1 MIDMKFLH
9 IADVHLDSP
18 FLGLSFLPSELFGQ
32 IKNAIQLSFE
42 KAVNFAIDHD
52 VDLVL
57 LAGDTFDSIHPTPQ
71 SKIFFANQIKRLVD
85 RQIQVVMVLG
95 NHDYSQID
103 DLLLNES
110 TYFKIIGSNE
120 QIEQVDFMTKS
131 QYKYRVVGFSYQH
144 NHITE
149 DIIAKYP
156 PKSTSIYTIGLAHAG
171 MKQSS
176 VDQNNYAP
184 FTLNEVKDLNYDYFA
199 LGHIHL
205 RQVLSQEP
213 WIVYSGN
220 LQGRHVNEKDAKGFY
235 FGQVDEQSQ
244 NTQLQFIDVSPI
256 VWQTVDLTLD
266 EPFKS
271 TTKLCTKIQNL
282 LADNNLRPTL
292 FTLNIIGAELLSDAQ
307 LDMLND
313 KSMYEELSNNLQY
326 HSLLVKVYYKHR
338 DFIAL
343 NATDRALFAKAAEE
357 ILTANHTCEL
367 ASSLMKK
374 SNIVTNNLQKEE
386 YLSDIY
392 ELARVRLE
400 QKLRGNNDEIN

>member
-1 MIDMKFLH
+1 MKFLH

-18 FLGLSFLPSELFGQ
+18 FLGLSFLPSELFCQ

-57 LAGDTFDSIHPTPQ
+57 LAGDTFDSIHPTLQ

-110 TYFKIIGSNE
+110 PYFKIIGSNE

-386 YLSDIY
+386 YLLDIY

>member
-1 MIDMKFLH
+1 M
-9 IADVHLDSP
+9 
-18 FLGLSFLPSELFGQ
+18 
-32 IKNAIQLSFE
+32 
-42 KAVNFAIDHD
+42 
-52 VDLVL
+52 
-57 LAGDTFDSIHPTPQ
+57 
-71 SKIFFANQIKRLVD
+71 VD

-110 TYFKIIGSNE
+110 PYFKIIGSNE

-156 PKSTSIYTIGLAHAG
+156 PKSTLIYTIGLAHAG

-367 ASSLMKK
+367 ASSLMQK

>member
-1 MIDMKFLH
+1 MKFLH

-42 KAVNFAIDHD
+42 KAVNFAIDND

-110 TYFKIIGSNE
+110 PYFKIIGSNE

-184 FTLNEVKDLNYDYFA
+184 FTLNEVKNLNYDYFA

-326 HSLLVKVYYKHR
+326 HSLLVRVYYRHR

>member
-1 MIDMKFLH
+1 MKFLH

-18 FLGLSFLPSELFGQ
+18 FLGLSFLPSELFCQ

-42 KAVNFAIDHD
+42 KAVNFAIDND

-110 TYFKIIGSNE
+110 PYFKIIGSNE

-184 FTLNEVKDLNYDYFA
+184 FTLNEVKNLNYDYFA

-271 TTKLCTKIQNL
+271 TTKLCSKIQNL

>member
-1 MIDMKFLH
+1 MKFLH

-18 FLGLSFLPSELFGQ
+18 FLGLSFLPSELFCQ

-110 TYFKIIGSNE
+110 PYFKIIGSNE

-235 FGQVDEQSQ
+235 FDQVDEQSQ

-256 VWQTVDLTLD
+256 VWQTVDLILD

-271 TTKLCTKIQNL
+271 TTKLCAKIQNL

-292 FTLNIIGAELLSDAQ
+292 FTVNIIGAELLSDAQ

>member
-1 MIDMKFLH
+1 MKFLH

-18 FLGLSFLPSELFGQ
+18 FLGLSFLPSELFCQ

-42 KAVNFAIDHD
+42 KAVNFAIDND

-85 RQIQVVMVLG
+85 SQIQVVMVLG

-110 TYFKIIGSNE
+110 PYFKIIGSNE

-184 FTLNEVKDLNYDYFA
+184 FTLNEVKNLNYDYFA

>member
-1 MIDMKFLH
+1 MKFLH

-18 FLGLSFLPSELFGQ
+18 FLGLSFLPSELFCQ

-57 LAGDTFDSIHPTPQ
+57 LAGDTFDSIHPTLQ

-110 TYFKIIGSNE
+110 PYFKIIGSNE

-256 VWQTVDLTLD
+256 VWQTVDLILD

-271 TTKLCTKIQNL
+271 TTKLCAKIQNL

-292 FTLNIIGAELLSDAQ
+292 FTVNIIGAELLSDAQ

>member
-1 MIDMKFLH
+1 MKFLH

-18 FLGLSFLPSELFGQ
+18 FLGLSFLPSELFCQ

-42 KAVNFAIDHD
+42 KAVNFAIDND

-110 TYFKIIGSNE
+110 PYFKIIGSNE

-184 FTLNEVKDLNYDYFA
+184 FTLNEVKNLNYDYFA

-326 HSLLVKVYYKHR
+326 HSLLVRVYYRHR

>member
-1 MIDMKFLH
+1 MKFLH

-18 FLGLSFLPSELFGQ
+18 FLGLSFLPSELFCQ

-110 TYFKIIGSNE
+110 PYFKIIGSNE

-256 VWQTVDLTLD
+256 VWQTVDLILD

-271 TTKLCTKIQNL
+271 TTKLCAKIQNL

>member
-1 MIDMKFLH
+1 MKFLH

-18 FLGLSFLPSELFGQ
+18 FLGLSFLPSELFCQ

-110 TYFKIIGSNE
+110 PYFKIIGSNE

-235 FGQVDEQSQ
+235 FCQVDEQSQ

-266 EPFKS
+266 KPFKS

>member
-1 MIDMKFLH
+1 MKFLH

-18 FLGLSFLPSELFGQ
+18 FLGLSFLPSELFCQ

-110 TYFKIIGSNE
+110 PYFKIIGSNE

-235 FGQVDEQSQ
+235 FCQVDEQSQ

-326 HSLLVKVYYKHR
+326 HSLLVRVYYRHR

>member
-1 MIDMKFLH
+1 MKFLH

-18 FLGLSFLPSELFGQ
+18 FLGLSFLPSELFCQ

-110 TYFKIIGSNE
+110 PYFKIIGSNE

-235 FGQVDEQSQ
+235 FGQVDEHSQ

>member
-1 MIDMKFLH
+1 MKFLH

-18 FLGLSFLPSELFGQ
+18 FLGLSFLPSELFCQ

-42 KAVNFAIDHD
+42 KAVNFAIDND

-110 TYFKIIGSNE
+110 PYFKIIGSNE

-176 VDQNNYAP
+176 VNPNNYAP
-184 FTLNEVKDLNYDYFA
+184 FTLNEVKNLNYDYFA

-256 VWQTVDLTLD
+256 VWQTVDLILD

-271 TTKLCTKIQNL
+271 TTKLCAKIQNL

-292 FTLNIIGAELLSDAQ
+292 FTVNIIGAELLSDAQ

>member
-1 MIDMKFLH
+1 MKFLH

-18 FLGLSFLPSELFGQ
+18 FLGLSFLPSELFCQ

-42 KAVNFAIDHD
+42 KAVNFAIDND

-71 SKIFFANQIKRLVD
+71 SKIFFANQIKRLVY

-110 TYFKIIGSNE
+110 PYFKIIGSNE

-357 ILTANHTCEL
+357 ILKANHTCEL

-386 YLSDIY
+386 YLLDIY

>member
-1 MIDMKFLH
+1 MKFLH

-18 FLGLSFLPSELFGQ
+18 FLGLSFLPSELFCQ

-110 TYFKIIGSNE
+110 PYFKIIGSNE

-184 FTLNEVKDLNYDYFA
+184 FTLNEVKNLNYDYFA

-256 VWQTVDLTLD
+256 VWQTVDLILD

-386 YLSDIY
+386 YLLDIY

>member
-1 MIDMKFLH
+1 MKFLH

-110 TYFKIIGSNE
+110 PYFKIIGSNE

-326 HSLLVKVYYKHR
+326 HSLLVKVYYRHR

-357 ILTANHTCEL
+357 ILTANHTCDL

>member
-1 MIDMKFLH
+1 MKFLH

-18 FLGLSFLPSELFGQ
+18 FLGLSFLPSELFCQ

-42 KAVNFAIDHD
+42 KAVNFAIDND

-110 TYFKIIGSNE
+110 PYFKIIGSNE

-326 HSLLVKVYYKHR
+326 HSLLVKVYYRHR

>member
-1 MIDMKFLH
+1 MKFLH

-18 FLGLSFLPSELFGQ
+18 FLGLSFLPSELFCQ

-110 TYFKIIGSNE
+110 PYFKIIGSNE

-184 FTLNEVKDLNYDYFA
+184 FTLNEVKNLNYDYFA

-220 LQGRHVNEKDAKGFY
+220 LQGRHVNEKDEKGFY

-256 VWQTVDLTLD
+256 VWQTVDLILD

-271 TTKLCTKIQNL
+271 TTKLCAKIKNL

-292 FTLNIIGAELLSDAQ
+292 FTVNIIGAELLSDAQ

>member
-1 MIDMKFLH
+1 MKFLH

-18 FLGLSFLPSELFGQ
+18 FLGLSFLPSELFCQ

-110 TYFKIIGSNE
+110 PYFKIIGSNE

-256 VWQTVDLTLD
+256 VWQTVDLILD

-292 FTLNIIGAELLSDAQ
+292 FTVNIIGAELLSDAQ

-326 HSLLVKVYYKHR
+326 HSLLVKVYYRHR

>member
-1 MIDMKFLH
+1 MKFLH

-57 LAGDTFDSIHPTPQ
+57 LAGDTFDSTHPTPQ

-110 TYFKIIGSNE
+110 PYFKIIGSNE

-386 YLSDIY
+386 YLLDIY

>member
-1 MIDMKFLH
+1 MKFLH

-110 TYFKIIGSNE
+110 PYFKIIGSNE
-120 QIEQVDFMTKS
+120 QIEQADFMTKS

-235 FGQVDEQSQ
+235 FCQVDEQSQ

-256 VWQTVDLTLD
+256 VWQTVDLILD

-271 TTKLCTKIQNL
+271 TTKLCAKIQNL

>member
-1 MIDMKFLH
+1 MKFLH

-71 SKIFFANQIKRLVD
+71 SKIFFANQIKLLVD

-110 TYFKIIGSNE
+110 PYFKIIGSNE

-256 VWQTVDLTLD
+256 VWQTVDLILD

-271 TTKLCTKIQNL
+271 TTKLCAKIQNL

-292 FTLNIIGAELLSDAQ
+292 FTVNIIGAELLSDAQ

-313 KSMYEELSNNLQY
+313 KSMYEELSDNLQY

>member
-1 MIDMKFLH
+1 MKFLH

-18 FLGLSFLPSELFGQ
+18 FLGLSFLPSELFCQ

-42 KAVNFAIDHD
+42 KAVNFAIDND

-110 TYFKIIGSNE
+110 PYFKIIGSNE

-176 VDQNNYAP
+176 VNQNNYAP
-184 FTLNEVKDLNYDYFA
+184 FTLNEVKNLNYDYFA

-271 TTKLCTKIQNL
+271 TTKLCAKIQNL

-292 FTLNIIGAELLSDAQ
+292 FTVNIIGAELLSDAQ

>member
-1 MIDMKFLH
+1 MKFLH

-18 FLGLSFLPSELFGQ
+18 FLGLSFLPSKLFCQ

-110 TYFKIIGSNE
+110 PYFKIIGSNE

-156 PKSTSIYTIGLAHAG
+156 PKSTSVYTIGLAHAG

-184 FTLNEVKDLNYDYFA
+184 FTLNEVKNLNYDYFA

-256 VWQTVDLTLD
+256 VWQTVDLILD

-271 TTKLCTKIQNL
+271 TTKLCAKIQNL

-292 FTLNIIGAELLSDAQ
+292 FTVNIIGAELLSDAQ

>member
-1 MIDMKFLH
+1 MKFLH

-18 FLGLSFLPSELFGQ
+18 FLGLSFLPSELFCQ

-57 LAGDTFDSIHPTPQ
+57 LAGDTFDSIHPTLQ

-110 TYFKIIGSNE
+110 PYFKIIGSNE

-326 HSLLVKVYYKHR
+326 HSLLMKVYYKHR

>member
-1 MIDMKFLH
+1 MKFLH

-57 LAGDTFDSIHPTPQ
+57 LAGDTFDSTHPTPQ

-110 TYFKIIGSNE
+110 PYFKIIGSNE

>member
-1 MIDMKFLH
+1 MKFLH

-42 KAVNFAIDHD
+42 KAVNFAIDND

-110 TYFKIIGSNE
+110 PYFKIIGSNE

-307 LDMLND
+307 LEMLND

>member
-1 MIDMKFLH
+1 MKFLH

-18 FLGLSFLPSELFGQ
+18 FLGLSFLPSELFCQ

-42 KAVNFAIDHD
+42 KAVNFAIDND

-110 TYFKIIGSNE
+110 PYFKIIGSNE

-156 PKSTSIYTIGLAHAG
+156 PKSTLIYTIGLAHAG

-326 HSLLVKVYYKHR
+326 RSLLVKVYYKHR

>member
-1 MIDMKFLH
+1 MKFLH

-18 FLGLSFLPSELFGQ
+18 FLGLSFLPSELFCQ

-42 KAVNFAIDHD
+42 KAVNFAIDND

-110 TYFKIIGSNE
+110 PYFKIIGSNE

-235 FGQVDEQSQ
+235 FCQVDEQSQ

-256 VWQTVDLTLD
+256 VWQTVDLILD

-271 TTKLCTKIQNL
+271 TTKLCAKIQNL

-326 HSLLVKVYYKHR
+326 HSLLMKVYYKHR

>member
-1 MIDMKFLH
+1 MKFLH

-110 TYFKIIGSNE
+110 PYFKIIGSNE

-184 FTLNEVKDLNYDYFA
+184 FTLNEVKNLNYDYFA

-235 FGQVDEQSQ
+235 FDQVDEQSQ

>member
-1 MIDMKFLH
+1 MKFLH

-42 KAVNFAIDHD
+42 KAVNFAIDND

-110 TYFKIIGSNE
+110 PYFKIIGSNE

-184 FTLNEVKDLNYDYFA
+184 FTLNEVKNLNYDYFA

-256 VWQTVDLTLD
+256 VWQTVDLILD

-292 FTLNIIGAELLSDAQ
+292 FTVNIIGAELLSDAQ

>member
-1 MIDMKFLH
+1 MKFLH

-18 FLGLSFLPSELFGQ
+18 FLGLSFLPSELFCQ

-42 KAVNFAIDHD
+42 KAVNFAIDND

-110 TYFKIIGSNE
+110 PYFKIIGSNE

-156 PKSTSIYTIGLAHAG
+156 PKSTSVYTIGLAHAG

-184 FTLNEVKDLNYDYFA
+184 FTLNEVKNLNYDYFA

-256 VWQTVDLTLD
+256 VWQTVDLILD

-271 TTKLCTKIQNL
+271 TTKLCAKIQNL

>member
-1 MIDMKFLH
+1 MKFLH

-110 TYFKIIGSNE
+110 PYFKIIGSNE

-235 FGQVDEQSQ
+235 FGQVDEHSQ

>member
-1 MIDMKFLH
+1 MKFLH

-110 TYFKIIGSNE
+110 PYFKIIGSNE

-156 PKSTSIYTIGLAHAG
+156 PKNTSIYTIGLAHAG

-256 VWQTVDLTLD
+256 VWQTVDLILD

-271 TTKLCTKIQNL
+271 TTKLCAKIQNL

-292 FTLNIIGAELLSDAQ
+292 FTVNIIGAELLSDAQ

>member
-1 MIDMKFLH
+1 MKFLH

-18 FLGLSFLPSELFGQ
+18 FLGLSFLPSELFCQ

-110 TYFKIIGSNE
+110 PYFKIIGSNE

-184 FTLNEVKDLNYDYFA
+184 FTLNEVKNLNYDYFA

-256 VWQTVDLTLD
+256 VWHTVDLILD

-271 TTKLCTKIQNL
+271 TTKLCAKIQNL

-313 KSMYEELSNNLQY
+313 RSMYEELSNNLQY

>member
-1 MIDMKFLH
+1 MKFLH

-18 FLGLSFLPSELFGQ
+18 FLGLSFLPSELFCQ

-42 KAVNFAIDHD
+42 KAVNFAIDND

-110 TYFKIIGSNE
+110 PYFKIIGSNE

-256 VWQTVDLTLD
+256 VWQTVDLILD

-271 TTKLCTKIQNL
+271 TTKLCAKIQNL

-292 FTLNIIGAELLSDAQ
+292 FTVNIIGAELLSDAQ

-367 ASSLMKK
+367 ASSLIKK

>member
-1 MIDMKFLH
+1 MKFLH

-18 FLGLSFLPSELFGQ
+18 FLGLSFLPSELFCQ

-110 TYFKIIGSNE
+110 PYFKIIGSNE

-292 FTLNIIGAELLSDAQ
+292 FILNIIGAELLSDAQ

>member
-1 MIDMKFLH
+1 MKFLH

-18 FLGLSFLPSELFGQ
+18 FLGLSFLPSELFCQ

-42 KAVNFAIDHD
+42 KAVNFAIDND

-110 TYFKIIGSNE
+110 PYFKIIGSNE

-176 VDQNNYAP
+176 VNQNNYAP
-184 FTLNEVKDLNYDYFA
+184 FTLNEVKNLNYDYFA

-235 FGQVDEQSQ
+235 FGQVDEQSP

>member
-1 MIDMKFLH
+1 MKFLH

-18 FLGLSFLPSELFGQ
+18 FLGLSFLPSELFCQ

-42 KAVNFAIDHD
+42 KAVNFAIDND

-57 LAGDTFDSIHPTPQ
+57 LAGDTFDSIHSTPQ

-110 TYFKIIGSNE
+110 PYFKIIGSNE

-156 PKSTSIYTIGLAHAG
+156 PKSTLIYTIGLAHAG

>member
-1 MIDMKFLH
+1 MKFLH

-18 FLGLSFLPSELFGQ
+18 FLGLSFLPSELFCQ

-42 KAVNFAIDHD
+42 KAVNFAIDND

-110 TYFKIIGSNE
+110 PYFKIIGSNE

-156 PKSTSIYTIGLAHAG
+156 PKSTLIYTIGLAHAG

-386 YLSDIY
+386 YLLDIY